1 METPNNEIE
10 LLTEVA
16 DELLLACRHALKVL
30 KTGDGHPSMLVT
42 HLQAAIAKAQS
53 HAKAE

>member
-16 DELLLACRHALKVL
+16 DELLLACRHALKMVQIP
-30 KTGDGHPSMLVT
+30 GDNPPSMLVT
-42 HLQAAIAKAQS
+42 HLQEAINTAES
-53 HAKAE
+53 HAN